1 MPATVA
7 GSCGCPDS
15 VRNSDACRAE
25 PEPDRRIPHLGG
37 EGARRSR
44 FAGEFVLPESADD
57 FRGLPED
64 DERLPVEPD
73 ALENKLYALS
83 VRNVLV
89 LDVAAGEYLD
99 LIKILTGL

>member
-1 MPATVA
+1 M
-7 GSCGCPDS
+7 
-15 VRNSDACRAE
+15 
-25 PEPDRRIPHLGG
+25 
-37 EGARRSR
+37 
-44 FAGEFVLPESADD
+44 
-57 FRGLPED
+57 
-64 DERLPVEPD
+64 PVEPD